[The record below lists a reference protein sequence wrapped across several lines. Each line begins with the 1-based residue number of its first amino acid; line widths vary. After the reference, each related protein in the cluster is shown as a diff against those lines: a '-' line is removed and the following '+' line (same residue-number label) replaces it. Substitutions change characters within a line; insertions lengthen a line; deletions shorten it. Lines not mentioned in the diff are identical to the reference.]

1 MSRPS
6 LAVVVLLV
14 ALSAVTVAGAVTQGQ
29 TGATAPVE
37 TASPGEPNYLSLGE
51 SEVRASNSTATEIDV
66 GSAISSDSS
75 SLQATHATLR
85 FERAYA
91 TATTAAN
98 QTRAIRHVVDRIE
111 NESLALRDRN
121 RQQVAAYGEGAV
133 TAGTFLRERAR
144 IESEAA
150 ALRTTIAAIEA
161 RTDRDPTYSIPT
173 SLSGRLSDL
182 DASLEVLQGP
192 VSASVAARLATGG
205 DRQRVYVEASA
216 TGYTFAQ
223 VRNGFYVRETFLGD
237 QWVPGEP
244 DQFTEN
250 TSGRLA
256 AAEQRAETLYP
267 WVSAN
272 KFGGSTWGLGPSGI
286 YRYRAEFQSGRL
298 TAYLDGGTTN
308 VFREAQERTL
318 GSFNTTEVINR
329 TSGSATLTVDRTFP
343 TGPAEIG
350 LTEAGSERAIAG
362 TVTIGDREP
371 IELGDDGRHWFV
383 QPRETTWI
391 NATTGSTEITARLGG
406 S

>member
-6 LAVVVLLV
+6 LALVVLLV
-14 ALSAVTVAGAVTQGQ
+14 ALSAVTVAGAVTQES
-29 TGATAPVE
+29 GATTPVE

-51 SEVRASNSTATEIDV
+51 SEVRASNSTVTEIDV
-66 GSAISSDSS
+66 GSAIASDSS

-85 FERAYA
+85 FERAY
-91 TATTAAN
+91 TSATTAAN

-111 NESLALRDRN
+111 NESLARRQRN

-216 TGYTFAQ
+216 
-223 VRNGFYVRETFLGD
+223 
-237 QWVPGEP
+237 
-244 DQFTEN
+244 
-250 TSGRLA
+250 SG
-256 AAEQRAETLYP
+256 
-267 WVSAN
+267 
-272 KFGGSTWGLGPSGI
+272 
-286 YRYRAEFQSGRL
+286 
-298 TAYLDGGTTN
+298 
-308 VFREAQERTL
+308 
-318 GSFNTTEVINR
+318 
-329 TSGSATLTVDRTFP
+329 
-343 TGPAEIG
+343 
-350 LTEAGSERAIAG
+350 
-362 TVTIGDREP
+362 
-371 IELGDDGRHWFV
+371 
-383 QPRETTWI
+383 
-391 NATTGSTEITARLGG
+391 
-406 S
+406 